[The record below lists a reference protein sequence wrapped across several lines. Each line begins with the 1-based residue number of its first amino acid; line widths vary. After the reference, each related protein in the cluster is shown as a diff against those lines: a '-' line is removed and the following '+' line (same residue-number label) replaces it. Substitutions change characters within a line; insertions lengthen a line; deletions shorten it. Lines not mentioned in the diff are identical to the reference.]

1 MSLTPAFFNAP
12 LLRGDGKEARNLLIY
27 IHVPFCI
34 RKCHYCAFHSQ
45 PFDQVQFAWYLKNL
59 LSEIELWGRRLKN
72 PRVGTVYFGGGTPSL
87 IPPFQLQLIMDAL
100 RKNFSFTKGME
111 ITLEANPDSANDLS
125 YFQNLLSTGIN
136 RLSLGFQSL
145 DDRNLETL
153 GRPHSARQA
162 AETFYMARKAG
173 FANISVDLIWGLP
186 RQKPKDW
193 NNELQAVV
201 KLKPEHLS
209 CYGLT
214 IEPETVFG
222 KRYESGVD
230 LELPSDDEQAR
241 MFIYGAEFLEA
252 HGYIQYEISNF
263 ARMGFTSRHNQGY
276 WDRMDYLGLGPTAVS
291 TIGNRRFTNPKY
303 LDEYDAAVRGEF
315 VGDDFEELT
324 DEIRAQ
330 ELIMLS
336 LRTSKGLK
344 LSDYQELSGKDLA
357 KEKKSLI
364 HALHK
369 NGLVRMSG
377 GYLRLTKNGM
387 LVSNSI
393 LQSLAFD

>member
-1 MSLTPAFFNAP
+1 MSLTPAFLNAP

-222 KRYESGVD
+222 KRHESGVD